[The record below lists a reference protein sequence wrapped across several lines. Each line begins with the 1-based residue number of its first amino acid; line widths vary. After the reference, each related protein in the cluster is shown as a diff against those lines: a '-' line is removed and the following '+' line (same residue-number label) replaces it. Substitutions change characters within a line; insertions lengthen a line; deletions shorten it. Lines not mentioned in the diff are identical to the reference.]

1 MGTPQAISRRLH
13 VVGPRTGEGLP
24 VCALRCRMDGAGC
37 TAASVQVPRRSQE
50 SSAFGRQSRST
61 GVIQRGQ
68 QQNGACFA
76 SFYAKAGTFWLE
88 FSQLGVRSR
97 REYGKPWP
105 PISAI
110 PTISAV
116 TFAGVVNGKH
126 RCRPASEA
134 EIQLEEKIMS
144 TTMHRTGDPH
154 PNPMFNSLGS
164 WRTSPDACRGSRECA
179 PPPPHA
185 RHIAPAVARS
195 ETR

>member
-1 MGTPQAISRRLH
+1 MKHPVSSGEDGCEMGTLRAISRRLH

-88 FSQLGVRSR
+88 FNQLSVRSR
-97 REYGKPWP
+97 REYGDHGRQ
-105 PISAI
+105 SA
-110 PTISAV
+110 P
-116 TFAGVVNGKH
+116 F
-126 RCRPASEA
+126 
-134 EIQLEEKIMS
+134 L
-144 TTMHRTGDPH
+144 
-154 PNPMFNSLGS
+154 
-164 WRTSPDACRGSRECA
+164 WSRL
-179 PPPPHA
+179 
-185 RHIAPAVARS
+185 
-195 ETR
+195 